1 MSNAVFIDLETTGL
15 NPVTE
20 EIIEFA
26 IVVVDTTT
34 WTPVEGKTLS
44 GILYTPQV
52 VLRLAD
58 DSFVKPVREMH
69 NKNGLFPKL
78 RGFMEKNVAPSEY
91 EDIEKR
97 ILDSISGFQIKGL
110 PVWGSSVHFD
120 RKFLEQK
127 MPKLND
133 YFHYRVVDS
142 SSDMERLKATQP
154 ELWKKID
161 NDPTKYV
168 SPTDKPGHR
177 ALEDLMHSIDMERR
191 MAKWITGPAAACAD
205 LTGA

>member
-1 MSNAVFIDLETTGL
+1 MSKAVFIDLETTGL

-26 IVVVDTTT
+26 IMVVDTDT
-34 WTPVEGKTLS
+34 WEQVEGQTLA
-44 GILYTPQV
+44 GLVFTPQIV
-52 VLRLAD
+52 QRLND

-78 RGFMEKNVAPSEY
+78 RKFIDNGTATSTY
-91 EDIEKR
+91 EEVEAR
-97 ILDSISGFQIKGL
+97 ILGRLKDFQIKGL

-142 SSDMERLKATQP
+142 SSDMERLKATRP
-154 ELWKKID
+154 DLWKKID
-161 NDPTKYV
+161 NDPSKYV
-168 SPTDKPGHR
+168 SPPEAPNHR
-177 ALEDLMHSIDMERR
+177 ALEDLRHSVDLERR
-191 MAKWITGPAAACAD
+191 IAKWVTGPAAACAD
-205 LTGA
+205 LQGA

>member
-26 IVVVDTTT
+26 IVVVDTQT
-34 WTPVEGKTLS
+34 WTPVPGKELT
-44 GILYTPQV
+44 GILFTPQI
-52 VLRLAD
+52 VLRLHD

-69 NKNGLFPKL
+69 NKNGLFPRL
-78 RGFMEKNVAPSEY
+78 RGYMENNTPPREY

-97 ILDSISGFQIKGL
+97 ILDSISGFQVKGL

-127 MPKLND
+127 MPTLND

-168 SPTDKPGHR
+168 SPADKPNHR
-177 ALEDLMHSIDMERR
+177 ALEDLMHSIDLERR
-191 MAKWITGPAAACAD
+191 LQKWVTGPAAACAD
-205 LTGA
+205 LQGA